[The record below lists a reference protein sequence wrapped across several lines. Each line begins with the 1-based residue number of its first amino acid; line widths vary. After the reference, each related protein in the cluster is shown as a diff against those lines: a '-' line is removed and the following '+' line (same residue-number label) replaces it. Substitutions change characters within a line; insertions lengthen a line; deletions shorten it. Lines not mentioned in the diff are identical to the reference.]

1 MSDRGET
8 ARAHRR
14 LFIFA
19 SLLGLIALALV
30 VQLIRLT
37 VILPSREGGDQLVLP
52 EVQRGSILDRQ
63 GRILAVTTR
72 MQRVSVWTPAV
83 SSAEETATEL
93 GNALGMDPAAVLDTF
108 RRRDGYAV
116 IRRRITP
123 EQSAAVQKLKA
134 EGKLAGVRLEN
145 DFSRFYPQGRLAS
158 HVVGYVGADNVPL
171 DGVEY
176 TFNDELAPQPVGTD
190 AQTVYGDQVFLTI
203 DLDIQYAVD
212 KVARAAMEAN
222 KPDSLMVMVM
232 AAHTGEILAYTALPD
247 FDPNE
252 FQKDSP
258 QIDPASLV
266 NRPVTVAFEPGSVFK
281 IFSLSSMLD
290 EHVISPNDHFH
301 SGFYERSFP
310 SGETIRIRD
319 ILPHGELTPQQIIEF
334 SSNVGAAYASERI
347 DSDSFYRMLTRFGFG
362 KPTGVPLQGE
372 TPGFL
377 RPVSQWSGRSKATIT
392 FGQEISVSA
401 MQIMAACTAIA
412 NGGVL
417 LKPLLVKKIVSP
429 QGIVVK
435 EFSREPLWEVISA
448 DSAKAMLSWMETT
461 TLPAGTAHRAAV
473 DGVRISAKTGTA
485 QVTNAKTG
493 AYSESDFIASMIGI
507 FPTDDPQFIVYVV
520 VQNPRGQSYYGS
532 QIAAPI
538 FRDVAMDLMDTAG
551 IARSGTRTFPAGKP
565 LTPAPGAS
573 PVASVAPGSPMPDLR
588 GTPKKLLLP
597 LLVRQDLDVSIRGSG
612 YVVSQEPAP
621 GTRLQPGMKIGLE
634 LK

>member
-1 MSDRGET
+1 MSDRGEP
-8 ARAHRR
+8 ARPHRR

-19 SLLGLIALALV
+19 SLLGLVAIGLV
-30 VQLIRLT
+30 VQLVRLA

-72 MQRVSVWTPAV
+72 MRRVSVWTPAV
-83 SSAEETATEL
+83 TAAQETAADL
-93 GNALGMDPAAVLDTF
+93 GRILEMEPAAVLDTI

-116 IRRRITP
+116 IKRRITP
-123 EQSAAVQKLKA
+123 EAAEAIQKLKSD
-134 EGKLAGVRLEN
+134 GRLAGVSVEN

-158 HVVGYVGADNVPL
+158 HIVGYVGADNVPL

-190 AQTVYGDQVFLTI
+190 SQTVYGDQVFLTI
-203 DLDIQYAVD
+203 DLDVQYAVD

-222 KPDSLMVMVM
+222 KADSIMILVM

-252 FQKDSP
+252 FQQPSP
-258 QIDPASLV
+258 RIDPASLV
-266 NRPVTVAFEPGSVFK
+266 NRPVTAAYEPGSVFK

-290 EHVISPNDHFH
+290 LRAISATDRFP
-301 SGFYERSFP
+301 SGFYEKRFP
-310 SGETIRIRD
+310 SGETVRIRD
-319 ILPHGELTPQQIIEF
+319 IMGHGELVPQQIIQF
-334 SSNVGAAYASERI
+334 SSNVGAAYASERM

-362 KPTGVPLQGE
+362 KPTGIPLQGE
-372 TPGFL
+372 TAGLL
-377 RPVSQWSGRSKATIT
+377 RPVSQWSARSKPTIT

-401 MQIMAACTAIA
+401 LQIMAACSAIA

-417 LKPLLVKKIVSP
+417 LKPLIVKKIVSP
-429 QGIVVK
+429 QGTVVK
-435 EFSREPLWEVISA
+435 EFSREPLWEVISP
-448 DSAKAMLSWMETT
+448 DSARTMLSWMETAT
-461 TLPAGTAHRAAV
+461 VPPGSARLAAV

-485 QVTNAKTG
+485 QVSSAKTG
-493 AYSESDFIASMIGI
+493 TYSESDFIASLIGI
-507 FPTDDPQFIVYVV
+507 FPTDDPQYIVYVV

-538 FRDVAMDLMDTAG
+538 FHDVAVGLVDTAG
-551 IARSGTRTFPAGKP
+551 IARAGTAAAAAPRLPATAAGSAAAEV
-565 LTPAPGAS
+565 TVGA
-573 PVASVAPGSPMPDLR
+573 PMPDLR

-597 LLVRQDLDVSIRGSG
+597 LLLRSDLLVTINGSG
-612 YVVSQEPAP
+612 YVVSQQPPA
-621 GTRLQPGMKIGLE
+621 GTRVQAGQKIGLE
-634 LK
+634 LQ